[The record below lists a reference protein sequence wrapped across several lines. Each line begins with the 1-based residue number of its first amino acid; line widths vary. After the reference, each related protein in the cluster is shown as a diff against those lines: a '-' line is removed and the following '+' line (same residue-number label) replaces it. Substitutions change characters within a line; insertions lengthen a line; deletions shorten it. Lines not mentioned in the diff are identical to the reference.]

1 MCFLRPAQGFGWLDP
16 SLKRSR
22 QHGAPLPSPRAPE
35 GSTVVPTVKCTRAR
49 NFSDKQTTL
58 CASTAETAMLVR
70 MHIYEINQ

>member
-1 MCFLRPAQGFGWLDP
+1 MALPDHDPRQRATPWRVNLRLDP

-35 GSTVVPTVKCTRAR
+35 GSTVVPTVKGTRAR

-58 CASTAETAMLVR
+58 CACTAETAMLP
-70 MHIYEINQ
+70 